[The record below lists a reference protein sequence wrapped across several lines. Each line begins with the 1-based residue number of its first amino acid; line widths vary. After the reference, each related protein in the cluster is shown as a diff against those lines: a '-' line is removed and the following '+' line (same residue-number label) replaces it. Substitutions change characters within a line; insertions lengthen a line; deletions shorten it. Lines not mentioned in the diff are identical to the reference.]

1 VILLMK
7 IQELEANYIINTYN
21 RKPGQNLLL
30 VKGEGARVW
39 DDGGRCYLDL
49 VSGLAVNILGH
60 CHPAVVAAVKE
71 QVSRLIHASNLYY
84 TEPQALLA
92 RTLVEHSPGDQVFFC
107 NSGAEANEAAFKLA
121 RKYRPGRYK
130 IITAQRS
137 FHGRTLAAIT
147 ATGQPKYQQGLE
159 PLVPGFSY
167 AEFNNLDSFRR
178 LVDEETAAILIEPVQ
193 GEGGVY
199 VAEEAFLKGL
209 RRLCDDEGILLIYDE
224 VQCGMGRTG
233 RLWAFENWGV
243 PPDLLTVAK
252 GLGGGLPI
260 GALLAKREV
269 AAAFHP
275 GDHASTFGGNPVVC
289 RAALAVMDTLLAEGF
304 LEEVRRKGELWLGCL
319 KRLQES
325 YPGLVQ
331 EVRGLGLMN
340 GLELTRPLA
349 SEIQQRC
356 QGRGLLINAIG
367 EKVLRFLPPLVISAE
382 ELQEAFAILEQVIAG
397 LEEAAGGE
405 NS

>member
-1 VILLMK
+1 MILLMK

>member
-1 VILLMK
+1 MK

-356 QGRGLLINAIG
+356 Q
-367 EKVLRFLPPLVISAE
+367 
-382 ELQEAFAILEQVIAG
+382 
-397 LEEAAGGE
+397 
-405 NS
+405 

>member
-1 VILLMK
+1 MLLMK

>member
-1 VILLMK
+1 MLQPLL
-7 IQELEANYIINTYN
+7 TS
-21 RKPGQNLLL
+21 P
-30 VKGEGARVW
+30 
-39 DDGGRCYLDL
+39 
-49 VSGLAVNILGH
+49 
-60 CHPAVVAAVKE
+60 
-71 QVSRLIHASNLYY
+71 RLFG
-84 TEPQALLA
+84 P
-92 RTLVEHSPGDQVFFC
+92 TLVGTLRGPGLFLQQR
-107 NSGAEANEAAFKLA
+107 AEANEAAFKLA
-121 RKYRPGRYK
+121 AGGRGGK

-147 ATGQPKYQQGLE
+147 ATGGQYQQGLE

>member
-1 VILLMK
+1 MK

>member
-1 VILLMK
+1 M
-7 IQELEANYIINTYN
+7 
-21 RKPGQNLLL
+21 
-30 VKGEGARVW
+30 
-39 DDGGRCYLDL
+39 
-49 VSGLAVNILGH
+49 
-60 CHPAVVAAVKE
+60 
-71 QVSRLIHASNLYY
+71 
-84 TEPQALLA
+84 
-92 RTLVEHSPGDQVFFC
+92 
-107 NSGAEANEAAFKLA
+107 
-121 RKYRPGRYK
+121 
-130 IITAQRS
+130 
-137 FHGRTLAAIT
+137 
-147 ATGQPKYQQGLE
+147 
-159 PLVPGFSY
+159 
-167 AEFNNLDSFRR
+167 
-178 LVDEETAAILIEPVQ
+178 
-193 GEGGVY
+193 
-199 VAEEAFLKGL
+199 
-209 RRLCDDEGILLIYDE
+209 CDDEGILLIYDE